1 MAGETKITIT
11 GNLADDP
18 VLKYTDGGA
27 AVVNFT
33 VIANEK
39 TYDAANRR
47 WRDGDTLYMP
57 CVAWRQYAENIAES
71 LTKGTRVHASG
82 ALKQRVQQPS
92 DGPRRVYTELLIEE
106 IGPTLRFASAT
117 ITKSGG
123 RTAGQPPAQPTGAP
137 AQPWSPPAQGSAP
150 AQQWPPMP
158 TTPPAVNAWSIPATA

>member
-18 VLKYTDGGA
+18 VLKYTDSGA
-27 AVVNFT
+27 PVVNFT

-57 CVAWRQYAENIAES
+57 CVAWRQYAEHIAAS
-71 LTKGTRVHASG
+71 LAKGTRVIASG
-82 ALKQRVQQPS
+82 ALKQRVQQPT
-92 DGPRRVYTELLIEE
+92 DGPRRVYTELLIDEV
-106 IGPTLRFASAT
+106 GPTLRFASAT

-123 RTAGQPPAQPTGAP
+123 RAASQPPTQPTE
-137 AQPWSPPAQGSAP
+137 AP

-158 TTPPAVNAWSIPATA
+158 TTPPAVNAWSIPATAG